1 MEKTCNIESISILL
15 LQTVDMSCD
24 KWRKRLLRLY
34 NKIHEKAKTVLCGN
48 RMSEDVEQA
57 YLFPPRN
64 RLF

>member
-1 MEKTCNIESISILL
+1 MEKTYNIESSSILL
-15 LQTVDMSCD
+15 LQTVDVSYD
-24 KWRKRLLRLY
+24 KRRKQLLRLY
-34 NKIHEKAKTVLCGN
+34 NRIHEKAKTVLCGN